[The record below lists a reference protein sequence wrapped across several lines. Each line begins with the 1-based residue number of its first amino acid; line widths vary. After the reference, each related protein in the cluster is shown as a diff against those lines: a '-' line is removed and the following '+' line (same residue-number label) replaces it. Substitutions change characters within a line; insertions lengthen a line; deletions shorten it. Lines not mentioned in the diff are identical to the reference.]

1 MFERF
6 PIEEKVID
14 GIPIS
19 IPADLKKLTSE
30 TSQSQFTGCN
40 LSNAQAY
47 YGKYGRDVS
56 QDAVLFKK
64 KALEVLSTAINTL
77 DRLGV
82 RFWLSSGTCLGKKSH
97 GRFNETKMSS
107 TAKIFRPIPFN
118 YSLKTFFL
126 TCSLVYFLPFPCLS
140 FNFLHVSFSD
150 ICSFSNPPFFVLF
163 VTFVAYELTL
173 KLLRSR

>member
-77 DRLGV
+77 DHLGV

-97 GRFNETKMSS
+97 GRFNETEMSS
-107 TAKIFRPIPFN
+107 TAKIFRPIQ
-118 YSLKTFFL
+118 L
-126 TCSLVYFLPFPCLS
+126 
-140 FNFLHVSFSD
+140 
-150 ICSFSNPPFFVLF
+150 
-163 VTFVAYELTL
+163 
-173 KLLRSR
+173 

>member
-30 TSQSQFTGCN
+30 ISQSQFTGCN

-47 YGKYGRDVS
+47 YSKYGRDVS

-64 KALEVLSTAINTL
+64 KALEVLSTAIDTL

-97 GRFNETKMSS
+97 GRFKETKMSS
-107 TAKIFRPIPFN
+107 TAKFSDPFN
-118 YSLKTFFL
+118 HSLKTFFL
-126 TCSLVYFLPFPCLS
+126 TCSLFYSPFPCLS

-150 ICSFSNPPFFVLF
+150 IYSFSSLPFFVLF
-163 VTFVAYELTL
+163 VTFVAYVLTL
-173 KLLRSR
+173 KLLRSH